1 MLTMKV
7 FLKELVDQSLA
18 TLQQHHA
25 WPSLEY
31 AVQIERTRDEK
42 HGDYATNIALIL
54 AKQVQLKPQALAQ
67 LLIDSFPVSSKI
79 QKIEIAGPGFINFY
93 VVPENEAALLQQIL
107 VQKENFGCTDFGKN
121 KRVHIEYVSA
131 NPTGPLH
138 VGHGRGAAY
147 GATCADLLQAIGYQV
162 HREYYV
168 NDAGRQMDILAV
180 SVWLRYL
187 ELLGES
193 IVFPSN
199 AYRGDYIR
207 EIAQTLYVKEKDR
220 YRQNAISVFVDL
232 PEDEKLDGTGGDK
245 EVYIDAMIARAKSL
259 LKDDYEVIHQYSAD
273 QILADIEED
282 LAEFGVTYQA
292 WFSEKSLM
300 KNGAVQAGIEALEKG
315 GYLYRKDGAL
325 WFRSTDFGD
334 EKDRVLVRENG
345 VTTYFASD
353 VAYHWNKLNRGFD
366 IIIDVLGADH
376 HGYIPRVKAAMQAL
390 GLKPEAMHVPL
401 VQFATLYR
409 NGEKA
414 QMSTRSGQFV
424 TLRELRD
431 EVGNDAARFFYIM
444 RKSEQHMDF
453 DLDLAKSQSNDN
465 PVYYLQYAHARICSV
480 FRQLREKQLTMDQS
494 LGLQSMDRLST
505 SYEKALIKQLAI
517 YSEILSIAAK
527 KLEPHSL
534 ANYLRELANLFHSYY
549 NAETFIVDDIALR
562 NARLCLIE
570 AVRQVMANGL
580 KLLGVSSPEKM

>member
-1 MLTMKV
+1 
-7 FLKELVDQSLA
+7 
-18 TLQQHHA
+18 
-25 WPSLEY
+25 
-31 AVQIERTRDEK
+31 
-42 HGDYATNIALIL
+42 
-54 AKQVQLKPQALAQ
+54 
-67 LLIDSFPVSSKI
+67 
-79 QKIEIAGPGFINFY
+79 
-93 VVPENEAALLQQIL
+93 
-107 VQKENFGCTDFGKN
+107 
-121 KRVHIEYVSA
+121 
-131 NPTGPLH
+131 
-138 VGHGRGAAY
+138 
-147 GATCADLLQAIGYQV
+147 
-162 HREYYV
+162 
-168 NDAGRQMDILAV
+168 
-180 SVWLRYL
+180 
-187 ELLGES
+187 
-193 IVFPSN
+193 
-199 AYRGDYIR
+199 YIR
-207 EIAQTLYVKEKDR
+207 EIAQTLYAKEKDR

-259 LKDDYEVIHQYSAD
+259 LNDDYEVIHQYSAD

-517 YSEILSIAAK
+517 YSEMLSIAAK

>member
-1 MLTMKV
+1 MKV
-7 FLKELVDQSLA
+7 FLKELVERSLNA
-18 TLQQHHA
+18 LQQQHA
-25 WPSLEY
+25 WPALPY
-31 AVQIERTRDEK
+31 TVQIERTRDEK
-42 HGDYATNIALIL
+42 HGDYATNIALML
-54 AKQVQLKPQALAQ
+54 SKQVRLKPQELAQ
-67 LLIDSFPVSSKI
+67 LLIDNFPASPKI

-93 VVPENEAALLQQIL
+93 VVPENEAALLHQIL
-107 VQKENFGCTDFGKN
+107 IQKENFGHSDFGKN

-187 ELLGES
+187 EILGEP
-193 IVFPSN
+193 IIFPSN

-207 EIAQTLYVKEKDR
+207 DIAQSLYEQEKDR
-220 YRQNAISVFVDL
+220 YRRNASAVFVDL
-232 PEDEKLDGTGGDK
+232 PEDEKSDGTGGDK
-245 EVYIDAMIARAKSL
+245 EAYIDAMIARAKVL
-259 LKDDYEVIHQYSAD
+259 LKDDYETVHQYSAD
-273 QILADIEED
+273 QILQDIEED
-282 LAEFGVTYQA
+282 LAEFGVIYQA

-300 KNGAVQAGIEALEKG
+300 KKGAVQAGVEALEKG
-315 GYLYRKDGAL
+315 GYLYRKEGAL

-334 EKDRVLVRENG
+334 EKDRVLIRENG

-353 VAYHWNKLNRGFD
+353 VAYHWNKLHRGFD

-390 GLKPEAMHVPL
+390 GLNPEAMYVPL

-409 NGEKA
+409 DGEKV

-424 TLRELRD
+424 TLRELRH

-453 DLDLAKSQSNDN
+453 DLDLAKSQSADN

-480 FRQLREKQLTMDQS
+480 FRQLQEKQLTIDQA
-494 LGLQSMDRLST
+494 LGLKSVNRLST

-517 YSEILSIAAK
+517 YSEMLLVAAK

-570 AVRQVMANGL
+570 AVRQVMSNGL